1 MNANLHRALHW
12 MHDETATVGH
22 WCSLHIL
29 HDYHF
34 WLYLMI
40 AVLTLAFIALLVGVN
55 GSGVTGSNFPYYY
68 YPYGTF

>member
-1 MNANLHRALHW
+1 M
-12 MHDETATVGH
+12 
-22 WCSLHIL
+22 L

-40 AVLTLAFIALLVGVN
+40 AVLILAFIALLVGVS
-55 GSGVTGSNFPYYY
+55 GSGITGSNFQYYA